1 MLHFYMSW
9 TPATS
14 IGNPVEHPLRMR
26 GLSEHRE
33 STDLSRP
40 RPEGY
45 GPVGKGSPRFAYLFS
60 RRSTPLSPFFSA
72 FAHPLRAA
80 RADARAHSGKWKR
93 AYSAQFW
100 CNLTPLDAT
109 LVSLFVCVANKGLM
123 QMLKS
128 FRCNIYKKHRGWKAS
143 PFLPSP
149 PSSRDEKLVTAT
161 PFKSALTN
169 CDARKSFRMR
179 FYENCRVS
187 PAFFSLSALFSP
199 EAFLNSF
206 LFKRIHALSKKT

>member
-128 FRCNIYKKHRGWKAS
+128 FRCNIYKNTGGGRRLHSFLLLHRHVTKNSS
-143 PFLPSP
+143 PQLLSNQH
-149 PSSRDEKLVTAT
+149 LQTVT
-161 PFKSALTN
+161 P
-169 CDARKSFRMR
+169 
-179 FYENCRVS
+179 VS
-187 PAFFSLSALFSP
+187 PLECAFT
-199 EAFLNSF
+199 
-206 LFKRIHALSKKT
+206 KTA